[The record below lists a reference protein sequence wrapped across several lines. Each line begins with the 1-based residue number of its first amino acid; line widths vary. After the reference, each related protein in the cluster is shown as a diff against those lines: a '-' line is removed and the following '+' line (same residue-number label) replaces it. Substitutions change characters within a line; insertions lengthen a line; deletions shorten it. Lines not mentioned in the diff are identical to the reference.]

1 MAVALCYDRT
11 YPNRNNNRMRSF
23 LIILLLVSSIA
34 WGQDAPQKPVEA
46 SQPTQ
51 ATKAPRHDDD
61 TEPPPASAAK
71 VAPDAPV
78 ITIGGLCAKKEKS
91 AEPSKEAKPEPTSE
105 CKTVV
110 TREQFEKLV
119 EALNPQMSGPVRKQL
134 AEAYPRLLVFADKA
148 RELGIDQEPGFHEMM
163 RFATLQLLT
172 QRLTRHLQENAGN
185 ITDADAE
192 KYYKENNSR
201 FERAELLRVFIP
213 KQKQLGAG
221 GGSVADNKAAD
232 EAAMKAV
239 AEKIHTNAVGG
250 KDFQQLQKEAF
261 EAAGIASSTPKVD
274 MGKLSPG
281 NLPVDHK
288 KVFDLEVG
296 QVSELISDG
305 GGYYIYKVI
314 SKEAVPLDQARPEIN
329 KTIQSQRMQEST
341 EALTK
346 SIKSELN
353 QEYFVGGTRK
363 TPKPAT
369 TQNGP
374 AEK

>member
-1 MAVALCYDRT
+1 
-11 YPNRNNNRMRSF
+11 MRSF
-23 LIILLLVSSIA
+23 LMILLLVSSIA
-34 WGQDAPQKPVEA
+34 WGQSAPQKPAEA

-51 ATKAPRHDDD
+51 APGAARHDDD

-71 VAPDAPV
+71 VSPDAPV
-78 ITIGGLCAKKEKS
+78 ITINGLCDKKGKLPES
-91 AEPSKEAKPEPTSE
+91 SKDAKPEPTSE

-134 AEAYPRLLVFADKA
+134 AEAYPRLLVFADRA

-163 RFATLQLLT
+163 QFASIQLLT
-172 QRLTRHLQENAGN
+172 QRLTRHLQETAGN

-192 KYYKENNSR
+192 KYYKENSSR
-201 FERAELLRVFIP
+201 FQRAELLRIFIP

-221 GGSVADNKAAD
+221 GGSAADNRAAD

-239 AEKIHTNAVGG
+239 AEKLRTNAVAG

-261 EAAGIASSTPKVD
+261 EAAGVASSAPKVD
-274 MGKLSPG
+274 MGKLSPA

-314 SKEAVPLDQARPEIN
+314 SKETVPFDQARAEIN
-329 KTIQSQRMQEST
+329 RTIQSQRMQEST
-341 EALTK
+341 DALTK
-346 SIKSELN
+346 SIKAELN
-353 QEYFVGGTRK
+353 QEYFVGGTRRA
-363 TPKPAT
+363 PKPAA